1 MSSEVIDLSTQED
14 IICISDDDH
23 EVKKAEANQVCNTHG
38 FDGVEE
44 IEVLEKSESPPQ
56 SQSRNLPLK
65 NEIDIESLKLAFQ
78 KTLQEV
84 NMTNN
89 KNMFVSIDNVASLT
103 YRICFLYFVNK
114 RNVFKAML
122 FLFCLLYTHD
132 LL

>member
-23 EVKKAEANQVCNTHG
+23 EVKKAEANQVCNTQG

-84 NMTNN
+84 NMTMNI
-89 KNMFVSIDNVASLT
+89 NMFVSIDNVASLT
-103 YRICFLYFVNK
+103 YRLCFLYFVNK